1 MTARDAVPRASG
13 LTGGAYAVGAYLLWG
28 FLPLYFVL
36 LEPTGPWEVVAWRIL
51 LSLVFY
57 VILIPLVGGWGR
69 LRAVLA
75 HRRLVAWTAVAGVL
89 IYLNWQVFLLATLT
103 GHVIEM
109 SLGYFINPI
118 VTVLLGVVVLRE
130 HLRPLQWVAIG
141 LAVLATVVIVVG
153 YGAFPWLALGVAF
166 SFGFYGLVKKHIG
179 PSVDVMSGLT
189 LESLWLAPLAIAQL
203 VVVAMTTG
211 LTMGTAGPAHAAL
224 LALAGVVTAAPLML
238 FAAGARRVRLIVLGI
253 AQFIT
258 PTMQL
263 VIGVWVLD
271 EPMPPERWA
280 GFAIVWSAL
289 VVFTLD
295 SVVAARRARRRESA
309 GIDSA
314 RPDPAR
320 SDPAGID
327 PAGIDP
333 DEVPLKPARGLM
345 DEPDPRSVRSDQSP
359 TRDTQEHR

>member
-1 MTARDAVPRASG
+1 MSG
-13 LTGGAYAVGAYLLWG
+13 AAYAVGAYALWG

-57 VILIPLVGGWGR
+57 AVLVPVIGGRPR

-75 HRRLVAWTAVAGVL
+75 DRGLVVWTAVAGLL
-89 IYLNWQVFLLATLT
+89 IYLNWQIFLIATLT

-130 HLRPLQWVAIG
+130 RLRPMQWLAVG
-141 LAVLATVVIVVG
+141 LAVSATLVIVVG
-153 YGAFPWLALGVAF
+153 YGSFPWLALGVAF
-166 SFGFYGLVKKHIG
+166 SFGLYGLVKKHIG
-179 PSVDVMSGLT
+179 ASVDVTSGLT
-189 LESLWLAPLAIAQL
+189 LESLWLAPLAIGQL
-203 VVVAMTTG
+203 VVVGLTSG
-211 LTMGTAGPAHAAL
+211 LTMGSAGPGHAVL

-238 FAAGARRVRLIVLGI
+238 FAAGARRVPLTVLGI

-263 VIGVWVLD
+263 IIGVWVLD
-271 EPMPPERWA
+271 EPMPPERWI
-280 GFAIVWSAL
+280 GFAIVWLAL

-295 SVVAARRARRRESA
+295 SVIVARRQRGARQPA
-309 GIDSA
+309 IGA
-314 RPDPAR
+314 RVA
-320 SDPAGID
+320 
-327 PAGIDP
+327 
-333 DEVPLKPARGLM
+333 E
-345 DEPDPRSVRSDQSP
+345 
-359 TRDTQEHR
+359 